1 MKKVALAIFLFL
13 LAAGAFW
20 AGSWYN
26 QRTVASNSHSG
37 GRKILYYVDPMHP
50 AYKSDKPGI
59 APDCGMQ
66 LEPVYADAA
75 STASG
80 QGNGSYQS
88 DSVVTVSPEKQQLM
102 GVRVSPVEKASGTH
116 TIRLSGRVVPDETKV
131 YKLNAGV
138 QGYIREV
145 SGVTT
150 GSQVKKDQVLA
161 TFSAPTALMTI
172 QTYILNIGAEER
184 FTKDVKE
191 VGGLP
196 LPAVN
201 ANIQQRS
208 QQMQDVGISAVQMEE
223 IKRTR
228 LVPDSL
234 RILAPADGFV
244 LARNVSPGLKF
255 DRGAEWYQIAD
266 LGQVWILADVFENEA
281 QYLRPGVRARV
292 SLPNQSK
299 TFPARVSEVLPQ
311 FDAATRTLKVR
322 LEADNPGY
330 LLRPDMFVD
339 VELPISF
346 PPTIA
351 VPVDAVLNSGL
362 KKTVFVERGEGF
374 FEPREVETGWRFED
388 RVQIIKGLAAGE
400 RIVVGGNFLVGSESR
415 LKEAA
420 ASMYAPVKDVS
431 CGMEVDQGRAEA
443 AGKKSQYGGKTYY
456 FCSDQCKRKFDAN
469 PESYVKK
476 PTAMAAHKH
485 SLATHKLSSSLDQR
499 ERHGLTASS
508 LSPST
513 AATP

>member
-1 MKKVALAIFLFL
+1 
-13 LAAGAFW
+13 
-20 AGSWYN
+20 
-26 QRTVASNSHSG
+26 
-37 GRKILYYVDPMHP
+37 
-50 AYKSDKPGI
+50 
-59 APDCGMQ
+59 MQ
-66 LEPVYADAA
+66 LEPVYADAGSA
-75 STASG
+75 PG
-80 QGNGSYQS
+80 LDNGSYQHG
-88 DSVVTVSPEKQQLM
+88 SVVTVSPEKQQLM

-116 TIRLSGRVVPDETKV
+116 TIRLLGRVAPDETKV

-138 QGYIREV
+138 AGYIREV

-161 TFSAPTALMTI
+161 AFSAPTALSVI

-184 FTKDVKE
+184 FNRDVKE
-191 VGGLP
+191 VEGLP
-196 LPAVN
+196 LPTVS
-201 ANIQQRS
+201 ANIRQRS
-208 QQMQDVGISAVQMEE
+208 QQMQDVGISAIQMEE

-228 LVPDSL
+228 LVPESL

-255 DRGAEWYQIAD
+255 DRGAEWYRIAD

-281 QYLRPGVRARV
+281 QYLHPGVRARV

-299 TFPARVSEVLPQ
+299 TFLARVSEVLPQ

-339 VELPISF
+339 VELPISP

-388 RVQIIKGLAAGE
+388 RVQIVKGLAAGE
-400 RIVVGGNFLVGSESR
+400 RIVVAGNFLIGSESR

-420 ASMYAPVKDVS
+420 AGMYAPVKDVV
-431 CGMEVDQGRAEA
+431 CGMEVDKGKAEA
-443 AGKKSQYGGKTYY
+443 AGKQSQYGGKAYY
-456 FCSDQCKRKFDAN
+456 FCSEQCKRKFEAN
-469 PESYVKK
+469 PDSYLKK
-476 PTAMAAHKH
+476 IAAMAAHKH
-485 SLATHKLSSSLDQR
+485 SPASHKVSSSLDQGG
-499 ERHGLTASS
+499 RHGLTASS
-508 LSPST
+508 ISPSS
-513 AATP
+513 ATTP